1 MISSDYL
8 MHEGVKGMHWGVR
21 NGPPYP
27 IDKEKTS
34 KYKNED
40 GSLNRKGLQ
49 KQKDILRK
57 IKDSDTT
64 EVLLQIAQVG
74 YDVITLDLLGIAM
87 DAVSLVNAAY
97 SRQQRKKLEKI
108 VGDIDMS
115 IPADSIKVK
124 K

>member
-8 MHEGVKGMHWGVR
+8 MHEGVKGMRWGVR

-40 GSLNRKGLQ
+40 GSLNRKGLR